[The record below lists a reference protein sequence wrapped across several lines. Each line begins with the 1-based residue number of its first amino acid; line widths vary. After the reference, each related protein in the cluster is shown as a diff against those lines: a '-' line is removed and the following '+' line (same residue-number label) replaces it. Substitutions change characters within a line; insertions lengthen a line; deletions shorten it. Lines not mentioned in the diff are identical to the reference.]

1 MRKYLVENGHEAI
14 ISTEQFEMAQ
24 QELKARRKEKRQ
36 HSSKSIFTSKL
47 ICGDCGCFYG
57 SKVWHS
63 TDKYRSVVWQCN
75 NKFKADK
82 KCTTPHCQSQ
92 LKRDKRACGRF
103 LGLNYNARP
112 SSLLYSFGLFLFKR
126 IFILSFLNQL
136 RYLSI
141 K

>member
-1 MRKYLVENGHEAI
+1 MKQLSHLSNLRWR
-14 ISTEQFEMAQ
+14 S
-24 QELKARRKEKRQ
+24 RQ

-92 LKRDKRACGRF
+92 LKRDKRDCGRF